1 MIKWIDKRLFNSS
14 SLPIYFRIQN
24 KIRAEYTLRTSLER

>member
-1 MIKWIDKRLFNSS
+1 MIKWIDKRIFNSS

-24 KIRAEYTLRTSLER
+24 RKSAERTLRASLER